1 MPFIRGRYYINP
13 IVGAAIEKARAADDS
28 SSGDE
33 DESNGDA
40 VSAAAPVQRI
50 EIDATE
56 IVPPATGRAR
66 RGFVARVHRGDAGG
80 GMPPAKDAETRV
92 FTDHR
97 ELLGYLGGEL
107 EKA

>member
-13 IVGAAIEKARAADDS
+13 IAGAAIEKAREADDAS
-28 SSGDE
+28 AGDD
-33 DESNGDA
+33 DESNSDS
-40 VSAAAPVQRI
+40 VNAAAPVRRI

-56 IVPPATGRAR
+56 IVPPTTGRAQ
-66 RGFVARVHRGDAGG
+66 RGFVARVHRGDAGA

-97 ELLGYLGGEL
+97 DLLGYLGGEL